1 MKVSQYYEKEISN
14 RPYKYQTK
22 QNIVRCLKKLDLWD
36 IPLALAYNNKFRQ
49 KDLQMDIIAELRAE
63 VKELRDRV
71 DHLQGEL
78 DSCKT
83 DFYELMEKH
92 LGIIKD

>member
-1 MKVSQYYEKEISN
+1 MNDLLQIVTSMLIGGAG
-14 RPYKYQTK
+14 YKF
-22 QNIVRCLKKLDLWD
+22 
-36 IPLALAYNNKFRQ
+36 LALAYNNKFRQ
-49 KDLQMDIIAELRAE
+49 KDLQMDIISELRAE

>member
-1 MKVSQYYEKEISN
+1 MNDILQIITSMLIGGAG
-14 RPYKYQTK
+14 YKF
-22 QNIVRCLKKLDLWD
+22 I
-36 IPLALAYNNKFRQ
+36 ALAYNNKFRQ

>member
-1 MKVSQYYEKEISN
+1 MGNDLLQIAISLILGGAG
-14 RPYKYQTK
+14 YKF
-22 QNIVRCLKKLDLWD
+22 
-36 IPLALAYNNKFRQ
+36 LALAYNNKFRQ
-49 KDLQMDIIAELRAE
+49 KDLQMDIITELRAE

-71 DHLQGEL
+71 ENLQGQL
-78 DSCKT
+78 DSCKS

>member
-1 MKVSQYYEKEISN
+1 MNDIIQILGSIVVGGAG
-14 RPYKYQTK
+14 YKF
-22 QNIVRCLKKLDLWD
+22 
-36 IPLALAYNNKFRQ
+36 LALAYNNKFRQ

>member
-1 MKVSQYYEKEISN
+1 MKSQFLKVYHLENQVNDILQIITSMLIGGAG
-14 RPYKYQTK
+14 YKF
-22 QNIVRCLKKLDLWD
+22 
-36 IPLALAYNNKFRQ
+36 LALAYNNKFRQ
-49 KDLQMDIIAELRAE
+49 KDLQMDIISELRAE

-78 DSCKT
+78 DTCKT

>member
-1 MKVSQYYEKEISN
+1 MGNDLLQIAISLILGGAG
-14 RPYKYQTK
+14 YKF
-22 QNIVRCLKKLDLWD
+22 
-36 IPLALAYNNKFRQ
+36 LALAYNNKFRQ
-49 KDLQMDIIAELRAE
+49 KDLQMDIITELRAE

-71 DHLQGEL
+71 ENLQGQL
-78 DSCKT
+78 DTCKT

>member
-1 MKVSQYYEKEISN
+1 MNDLLQIISSMLIGGAG
-14 RPYKYQTK
+14 YKF
-22 QNIVRCLKKLDLWD
+22 
-36 IPLALAYNNKFRQ
+36 LALAYNNKFRQ

>member
-1 MKVSQYYEKEISN
+1 MHDIFQVAISLIMGGAG
-14 RPYKYQTK
+14 YKF
-22 QNIVRCLKKLDLWD
+22 
-36 IPLALAYNNKFRQ
+36 LALAYNNKFRQ

-71 DHLQGEL
+71 ENLQGQL

-92 LGIIKD
+92 LGIVRD

>member
-1 MKVSQYYEKEISN
+1 MVNDLLQIVTSMLIGGAG
-14 RPYKYQTK
+14 YKF
-22 QNIVRCLKKLDLWD
+22 
-36 IPLALAYNNKFRQ
+36 LALAYNNKFRQ

>member
-1 MKVSQYYEKEISN
+1 MLVSQYFEEFISDK
-14 RPYKYQTK
+14 PYRYQTK
-22 QNIVRCLKKLDLWD
+22 VNMVRCLKKLDLWD

>member
-1 MKVSQYYEKEISN
+1 MHDILQVAISLIMGGAG
-14 RPYKYQTK
+14 YKF
-22 QNIVRCLKKLDLWD
+22 
-36 IPLALAYNNKFRQ
+36 LALAYNNKFRQ
-49 KDLQMDIIAELRAE
+49 KDLQMDIISELRAE

-78 DSCKT
+78 DTCKT

-92 LGIIKD
+92 LGIVRD

>member
-1 MKVSQYYEKEISN
+1 MNDLIQVVTSLIVGGAG
-14 RPYKYQTK
+14 YKF
-22 QNIVRCLKKLDLWD
+22 
-36 IPLALAYNNKFRQ
+36 LALAYSNKF
-49 KDLQMDIIAELRAE
+49 KNKGIQMQFIEELREEIAELRN
-63 VKELRDRV
+63 RV

-78 DSCKT
+78 DTCKK

>member
-1 MKVSQYYEKEISN
+1 MNDILQIITSMLIGGAG
-14 RPYKYQTK
+14 YKF
-22 QNIVRCLKKLDLWD
+22 
-36 IPLALAYNNKFRQ
+36 LALAYNNKFRQ

>member
-1 MKVSQYYEKEISN
+1 MNDILQIITSMLIGGAG
-14 RPYKYQTK
+14 YKF
-22 QNIVRCLKKLDLWD
+22 
-36 IPLALAYNNKFRQ
+36 LALAYNNKFRQ
-49 KDLQMDIIAELRAE
+49 KDLQMDIISELRAE